1 MSDEFCQKAAAQ
13 KAGNKKREI
22 KQNQRDDQRVY
33 LNATTTTTIKG
44 GRNTSRYQT
53 DALLVAFVQHKN
65 IHALLLSRLAERAGF
80 LLFFILVH
88 QTRRETNR

>member
-1 MSDEFCQKAAAQ
+1 VTNFCQKAAQ

-33 LNATTTTTIKG
+33 LNATITKG
-44 GRNTSRYQT
+44 GRTTSSRHQT
-53 DALLVAFVQHKN
+53 DALLVVFVQHKN
-65 IHALLLSRLAERAGF
+65 IHALLLLSRLAERAGF